1 MKVNLMPPTISEDE
15 KNPLVLQL
23 STFIE
28 QQSNIIEQ
36 QAEQIQQL
44 KDEIARLKNQPP
56 KPKIKPSSLEK
67 KKKGN
72 CKSSFLWKV

>member
-1 MKVNLMPPTISEDE
+1 MKVNLMPPTIPEDE

-56 KPKIKPSSLEK
+56 KPKTKFRKKEK
-67 KKKGN
+67 RQLKTIQGQKGW
-72 CKSSFLWKV
+72 F

>member
-1 MKVNLMPPTISEDE
+1 MKVNLMPPTIAEDE

-23 STFIE
+23 ATFIE

-56 KPKIKPSSLEK
+56 KPKIKSSSLEK
-67 KKKGN
+67 RQIKTIQGQKGW
-72 CKSSFLWKV
+72 F